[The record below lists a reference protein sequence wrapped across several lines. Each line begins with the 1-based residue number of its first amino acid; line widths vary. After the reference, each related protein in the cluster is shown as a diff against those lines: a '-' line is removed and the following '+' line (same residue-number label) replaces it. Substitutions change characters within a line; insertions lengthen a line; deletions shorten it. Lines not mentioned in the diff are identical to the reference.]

1 MRYDVG
7 MILDWKY
14 NSAEGI
20 MTKDSQITQWP
31 EALGTKPTSQQI
43 DAWGVEYDA
52 WKAARAQREA
62 RRIQELIDAM
72 PDWATVR
79 NEINAIRDAA
89 RDATTWNQARNALVA
104 LCNHYRKT
112 MRPLFIIAR
121 NLDD

>member
-79 NEINAIRDAA
+79 NEINAIRDSAK
-89 RDATTWNQARNALVA
+89 DATLAQLRTAFVA

>member
-1 MRYDVG
+1 MRYDAG
-7 MILDWKY
+7 AILGWKY
-14 NSAEGI
+14 GHPEGI
-20 MTKDSQITQWP
+20 VTVNGQITQWP
-31 EALGTKPTSQQI
+31 DALGTKPTSQQI
-43 DAWGVEYDA
+43 DAMGLEYDA
-52 WKAARAQREA
+52 WKAAKGQREA
-62 RRIQELIDAM
+62 KRIQEVIAAM

-79 NEINAIRDAA
+79 DEINVIRDAA

>member
-43 DAWGVEYDA
+43 DTWGVEYDA

-62 RRIQELIDAM
+62 KRIQEVVDAM

-79 NEINAIRDAA
+79 GEINAIRDSAK
-89 RDATTWNQARNALVA
+89 DATLAQLRTAFVA